1 MKLRSGKEYFFIES
15 KFLSGEKKKN
25 NFTKENEKHVPNFVK
40 SLINYLTQQFA
51 YAGYEI
57 YDIKYSGVSSS
68 KTKKGD

>member
-1 MKLRSGKEYFFIES
+1 MKLRSGKEYLFIES
-15 KFLSGEKKKN
+15 KVLSGEKKKN

-40 SLINYLTQQFA
+40 SMANYLTQQFA

-57 YDIKYSGVSSS
+57 YNIKYSVVSGS